1 MTKAKS
7 ARFTEGSLFDKIFLY
22 ALPLIITGILQL
34 LYNAA
39 DQMVVGRFSGDPY
52 ALGAV
57 GSTSS
62 LNNLII
68 NFLIGISVGSSVVIV
83 QYYGAKKEEEVSK
96 AVHSSI
102 ALAIIGG
109 LILSVTGSLVCEPL
123 LKLIGTKD
131 VFMEN
136 AVLYVRIICL
146 GIPASS
152 IFNFGATVLRSIGD
166 SRTPLIILASTG
178 IINVILNLVFVIGFH
193 MSVDGVAISTII
205 SQYLSAISVIAVLR
219 KSNECYCFR
228 FSKLGFD
235 RIALKKIFAIG
246 IPSGIQSSLFSI
258 SNVTIQSGANTLA
271 PEVISANA
279 ISSTIE
285 GFTYTAMHSFQQ
297 AAITFTGQ
305 NYGAGKLDR
314 VKKSLLYAMLQVTLV
329 GIIVGYVEILFSR
342 HLANIFI
349 DPTDPNKVAVLNA
362 VGVRIR
368 IMLGTYF
375 LCGIMEVFS
384 GYLRGLGYSFTTMV
398 CSLTGACLLRI
409 VWVKFIFPLEP
420 FNNPIG
426 LYVCYPVT
434 WLMTCAAL
442 GIFCIVY
449 TRQTRKKQLQKL

>member
-1 MTKAKS
+1 M
-7 ARFTEGSLFDKIFLY
+7 FDKIFLF
-22 ALPLIITGILQL
+22 ALPLMITGILQL

-52 ALGAV
+52 ALGAI
-57 GSTSS
+57 GSTGS
-62 LNNLII
+62 LNNLIV
-68 NFLIGISVGSSVVIV
+68 NFLLGLSIGSSVVIA

-102 ALAIIGG
+102 ALAIVGG
-109 LILSVTGSLVCEPL
+109 LILCVTGLTVCEPL

-131 VFMEN
+131 VFMKN
-136 AVLYVRIICL
+136 ALLYVRIICI

-166 SRTPLIILASTG
+166 SRTPLIILATTG
-178 IINVILNLVFVIGFH
+178 IVNVLLNLVFVIVFD
-193 MSVDGVAISTII
+193 MAVTGVAISTII
-205 SQYLSAISVIAVLR
+205 SQYLSAIGVIAVLR
-219 KSNECYCFR
+219 KSNECYSFR

-235 RIALKKIFAIG
+235 KTALKKIFAIG

-271 PEVISANA
+271 PAVISANA
-279 ISSTIE
+279 ICVTIE
-285 GFTYTAMHSFQQ
+285 GFTYNAMHCYQQ

-314 VKKSLLYAMLQVTLV
+314 VKKSLLYCMIQVMTV
-329 GIIVGYVEILFSR
+329 GIVLGYIEIIFSDQ
-342 HLANIFI
+342 LANIFI
-349 DPTDPNKVAVLNA
+349 DPTDTNKLAVLEA
-362 VGVRIR
+362 VGVRIK

-384 GYLRGLGYSFTTMV
+384 GYLRGLGYSLTTMI

-409 VWVKFIFPLEP
+409 VWVKFIFTLEP
-420 FNNPIG
+420 LNNAIG
-426 LYVCYPVT
+426 LYACYPVT
-434 WLMTCAAL
+434 WLMTCIAL

-449 TRQTRKKQLQKL
+449 TSNIRKKQMLKI